1 MKTNK
6 QHVFLI
12 VLYLLSLQDQ
22 FAHADQVLGDF
33 GETLF
38 AFVSDESWPVDQILV
53 DLFQSFLI
61 VLTELHLQ
69 TCISGLSLST
79 KLAAGDT
86 LGLYFCIYIN
96 KFTLWPTFSHN
107 LAGNAAL
114 SITFM

>member
-12 VLYLLSLQDQ
+12 LLYLLSLQHQ

-53 DLFQSFLI
+53 DLFQSFLV

-69 TCISGLSLST
+69 THASGLRLNR
-79 KLAAGDT
+79 KLAASDAF
-86 LGLYFCIYIN
+86 GLYFCIYIN
-96 KFTLWPTFSHN
+96 KFTL
-107 LAGNAAL
+107 
-114 SITFM
+114 